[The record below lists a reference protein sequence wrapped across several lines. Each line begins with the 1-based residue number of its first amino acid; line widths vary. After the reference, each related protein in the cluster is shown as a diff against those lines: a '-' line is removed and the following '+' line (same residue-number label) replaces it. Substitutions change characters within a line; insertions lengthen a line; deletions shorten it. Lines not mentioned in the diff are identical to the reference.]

1 MVNSF
6 LLTDAEKSYVR
17 FSAKLPLTPA
27 TPYAWSFSPTNCGVK
42 PAPYISVYEKV
53 LLSRTNPPAGQV
65 ALPVGQWVR

>member
-27 TPYAWSFSPTNCGVK
+27 TPNAWSFSPTNCGVK
-42 PAPYISVYEKV
+42 PAGYISV
-53 LLSRTNPPAGQV
+53 
-65 ALPVGQWVR
+65 

>member
-17 FSAKLPLTPA
+17 FSVKLPLRPA

-42 PAPYISVYEKV
+42 PDGYMSVYEKV
-53 LLSRTNPPAGQV
+53 LSSRTNPPVGQV
-65 ALPVGQWVR
+65 ALPVGHWVR